1 MDERPIFDAALDIPD
16 PSERHAFLH
25 HACAESPAL
34 IPHIE
39 ALLAAHQGIGAF
51 LEIPAVQQLLPE
63 MEIGSEGTV
72 NIDSP
77 DTDGGEDD
85 DASVDLEFLQPSQ
98 KADSLGTLGHYEV
111 LKVLG
116 QGGFGIVLQAFDEKL
131 HRLVALK
138 VMNPQLAATSP
149 PRKRFLQEARVVAA
163 IRHENIVQVYS
174 VEEQPLPYFVMELV
188 SGDTLNQKLDATGP
202 LEAAEVLQ
210 IGRQI
215 AAGLAAAHASGL
227 IHRDIKPGNVLVE
240 DGPEPKVK
248 ITDFGLARAVDD
260 ASMTRSL
267 AVSGTPM
274 YMAPEQALGQKLDHR
289 TDLFSLGSVLYQL
302 ACGRPPFRAA
312 SMVAVLRRVSEDTPR
327 PLQEILPGIP
337 DWLVA
342 IISKLHAKRPE
353 ERFQSAQEV
362 AELLSRCQSE
372 LQLNGRVTEA
382 SGLVLQSKQEPKA
395 AAKRQ
400 IQSPSRPTAMSGG
413 NPVAR
418 GPRIVALGAAG
429 ALLLALFVSEQ
440 MGVTHLL
447 PFSHTRETS
456 ADPPSKNDNLTK
468 TSSQLTGRQDRP
480 ANAPNATQAAM
491 VDVKAL
497 PPTFKNSIG
506 MEFVIVPKGKSWLGG
521 GNGKLGDK
529 EAEFPADFYLG
540 KYEVTQEEWEKVIGI
555 GVNPSAFSRNGGS
568 NNLVKDISDVDLKR
582 FPVEQVSWHDCQFFV
597 ERLNKLE
604 KETDWVYRL
613 PTEAEWEYAS
623 RGGPM
628 SDKLDSAFS
637 FYFDKPMSSLLSE
650 QANFK
655 DNGLNRPCQ
664 VGSYAPNKLGLYDMH
679 GNVWEW
685 CEHTFNA
692 TDRVYRGGGW
702 LNPSEYCR
710 AEAFHANP
718 PLHRDTLVGLRLARV
733 PSSAPSPEVKTPPT
747 VVTASVDADVQRFAG
762 MPATDQVEEVR
773 RELKKRN
780 PEFDGTLTQS
790 IEDDVVTGLQ
800 FNTDHVA
807 DISPVRALRHLRSL
821 DIHGTPPR
829 KGLLSDL
836 SPLQGML
843 LNRLDCSYTQ
853 VTELNPLRGMPLTI
867 LYCNY
872 TPMSDLSP
880 LEGVALVNLGIASTR
895 VSNLS
900 PLMGMKLQNLM
911 ATGIPAKDLTPLRG
925 MPLKGLDLHGT
936 SGITGLNPLEGMP
949 LVGLNLTDLPVSDL
963 SALQGQKTL
972 RHINLHGTQVN
983 DASLA
988 QLQDCTNLTGLI
1000 LRKTKVTA
1008 AGVDDLKKALPKCE
1022 VNWDGA
1028 AIDPMVPRPAADV
1041 LQDIGNPSVFPPE
1054 KSAISPPG
1062 EAS

>member
-1 MDERPIFDAALDIPD
+1 MDERPIFDAALEIQD
-16 PSERHAFLH
+16 PQERQAFLH
-25 HACAESPAL
+25 RACAENPAL
-34 IPHIE
+34 VPRVE
-39 ALLAAHQGIGAF
+39 ALLAAHQGIGTF
-51 LEIPAVQQLLPE
+51 LETPAVQQLLPE
-63 MEIGSEGTV
+63 KESRSEGTV
-72 NIDSP
+72 DIGSP

-85 DASVDLEFLQPSQ
+85 DASIVLSFLQPSQ
-98 KADSLGTLGHYEV
+98 KAGSLGTLGHYEV

-116 QGGFGIVLQAFDEKL
+116 QGGFGIVLKAFDEKL

-149 PRKRFLQEARVVAA
+149 PRKRFLQEARAAAA

-174 VEEQPLPYFVMELV
+174 VEEQPLPFLVMEFI
-188 SGDTLNQKLDATGP
+188 SGETLKEKLDARGP
-202 LEAAEVLQ
+202 LEAAEVLK
-210 IGRQI
+210 IGQQI
-215 AAGLAAAHASGL
+215 AAGLAAAHSSGL
-227 IHRDIKPGNVLVE
+227 IHRDIKPGNILVE
-240 DGPEPKVK
+240 DGPQQRVK

-260 ASMTRSL
+260 ASMTRSVV
-267 AVSGTPM
+267 VSGTPM

-289 TDLFSLGSVLYQL
+289 TDLFSMGSVLYQL

-312 SMVAVLRRVSEDTPR
+312 SMVAVLRRVTEDFPR
-327 PLQEILPGIP
+327 PLQEILPEIP

-342 IISKLHAKRPE
+342 VISKLHAKRPE

-362 AELLSRCQSE
+362 AELLFRCQTE
-372 LQLNGRVTEA
+372 LQLDGKVTPP
-382 SGLVLQSKQEPKA
+382 SGLVLQSKQELRASPES
-395 AAKRQ
+395 Q
-400 IQSPSRPTAMSGG
+400 IDNQSRPTSRSGK

-418 GPRIVALGAAG
+418 RSRMVALGAAG

-440 MGVTHLL
+440 IGVTHLL
-447 PFSHTRETS
+447 PFSHTRETP
-456 ADPPSKNDNLTK
+456 ADPPAKYASLAA
-468 TSSQLTGRQDRP
+468 TSSESTGRQDRP
-480 ANAPNATQAAM
+480 ANAPNAAQAAM
-491 VDVKAL
+491 VEAKAL

-529 EAEFPADFYLG
+529 AVEFQADFYLG

-568 NNLVKDISDVDLKR
+568 NDVVKDIPDVDLKR
-582 FPVEQVSWHDCQFFV
+582 FPVEQVSWDDCQFFV

-604 KETDWVYRL
+604 KEADWVYRL
-613 PTEAEWEYAS
+613 PKEAEWEYAN

-637 FYFDKPMSSLLSE
+637 FYVDRPANSLLSE

-685 CEHTFNA
+685 CEDTFNG
-692 TDRVYRGGGW
+692 THRVYRGGSW

-710 AEAFHANP
+710 AEGFHTNP

-733 PSSAPSPEVKTPPT
+733 SSSAPSPETKTPTT
-747 VVTASVDADVQRFAG
+747 VVAPSVDADVQRFAG
-762 MPATDQVEEVR
+762 MTVADQVEEVR
-773 RELKKRN
+773 QELKKRN

-872 TPMSDLSP
+872 TLISDLSP

-936 SGITGLNPLEGMP
+936 SGITDLNPLEGMP

-972 RHINLHGTQVN
+972 RHINLHGTQVT
-983 DASLA
+983 DSSLA
-988 QLQDCTNLTGLI
+988 QLKDCTNLTDLI
-1000 LRKTKVTA
+1000 LLKTKVTA
-1008 AGVDDLKKALPKCE
+1008 AGVDDLKRALPKCDA
-1022 VNWDGA
+1022 NWDSR
-1028 AIDPMVPRPAADV
+1028 AIGPMVPRPAADV
-1041 LQDIGNPSVFPPE
+1041 LQDIGNPPVFPPE